1 MKKLL
6 ICFIVSLITS
16 CTTVNG
22 YLVSEKKDG
31 WFNGIR
37 VSDVGRV
44 SPFSSLNPFAQR
56 GFMYCKSNDNGNGLA
71 DPVCYRVRYS
81 SFSQEKNNYVE
92 MKSSE
97 QSVNSKASQENTST
111 DLEDEVNKKII
122 SSKSKNKR

>member
-1 MKKLL
+1 MKKIL
-6 ICFIVSLITS
+6 ICLFVFLVTS
-16 CTTVNG
+16 CTAVNG

-44 SPFSSLNPFAQR
+44 SPFSFLNPFAQR

-81 SFSQEKNNYVE
+81 SFSEEKNNYVE

-97 QSVNSKASQENTST
+97 QLENSRFSQEKIDT
-111 DLEDEVNKKII
+111 DLDNEVNKKITPT
-122 SSKSKNKR
+122 KSKNKR